1 MSTPS
6 WNLSVIY
13 QGLDDPKIDMDL
25 DSINSMLLSIQELT
39 LDDHCIEDIQRAM
52 ITYQSCY
59 KLVDSLE
66 TFSHCYLSVDT
77 LDTKAHKLAGKV
89 VKLKSLLKQ
98 AYLPV
103 EQLLLTASDDTICQL
118 LTHEDPEVSGQDF
131 PIRMLR
137 SQADQMMSV
146 AEEQLI
152 SALETDGR
160 DGWARLYQNITG
172 ALKVVTESGEKISLS
187 QAANSLNGSNFKQL
201 ENNWRSIQNGM
212 AMNKEAFAAIL
223 NGLSGWRLSENVKR
237 SKDREIHFLD
247 ASLHQS
253 RITSQ
258 TLDVLMKVTE
268 ENKSV
273 GQKAGLLMAR
283 VYQSQTM
290 KPWNHLAGMPSISNK
305 APKVYSFEE
314 AINIVQSAFFEVSK
328 EMGDFVAL
336 MVKEGW
342 IDANPTNNRRL
353 GAYCTGFA
361 STRTPLVFMTWGG
374 SLSNIATL
382 AHELGHAYHN
392 WVMRDMPHHQTKYP
406 MTLAET
412 ASTFAESVVRDYL
425 LISAKTRADKLE
437 ILWED
442 LSRCYTFMINI
453 PVRYHFESQ
462 FYQKRCESELSA
474 DQLCEL
480 MSETWRYWY
489 GPSMDEPDPYFWASK
504 LHFSMSH
511 RSFYNYPYLFGYLF
525 SNNVYSQRSSKGE
538 NFHDDYIA
546 LLRDTGRMTA
556 EELTKKHLSQS
567 LTQESFWQQSI
578 DNIKLKIDQFEL
590 LLDQQ

>member
-13 QGLDDPKIDMDL
+13 QGLDDPKIDMDI
-25 DSINSMLLSIQELT
+25 DSINSMLLSIREFN
-39 LDDHCIEDIQRAM
+39 LDDHCIEDIQQAM

-77 LDTKAHKLAGKV
+77 LDTKAHKLAGQV
-89 VKLKSLLKQ
+89 AKLKSVLKQ

-103 EQLLLTASDDTICQL
+103 EQVLLTVSDDKICQI
-118 LTHEDPEVSGQDF
+118 LTHEDPEVSEQDF

-137 SQADQMMSV
+137 SQVEQTMSV

-172 ALKVVTESGEKISLS
+172 TLKVVTESGEKISLS
-187 QAANSLNGSNFKQL
+187 QAANSLNGNDFKQL
-201 ENNWRSIQNGM
+201 ENNWRGIQDGM
-212 AMNKEAFAAIL
+212 EMNKEAFAAIL
-223 NGLSGWRLSENVKR
+223 NGLSGWRLSENEKR
-237 SKDREIHFLD
+237 SKGRKIHFLD

-258 TLDVLMKVTE
+258 SLETLMKVTE
-268 ENKSV
+268 YNKSL

-283 VYQSQTM
+283 VHQCQTM
-290 KPWNHLAGMPSISNK
+290 KPWNYLAGMPSISNK

-314 AINIVQSAFFEVSK
+314 AFNIVQSAFSRVSK

-336 MVKEGW
+336 MVQKGW
-342 IDANPTNNRRL
+342 IDANPTENRRL
-353 GAYCTGFA
+353 GAYCSGFS

-425 LISAKTRADKLE
+425 LENAETREDKLE

-453 PVRYHFESQ
+453 PVRYHFELQ
-462 FYQKRCESELSA
+462 LYQKRSESELSA

-480 MSETWRYWY
+480 MSQTWRSWY
-489 GPSMDEPDPYFWASK
+489 GPSMDEADSYFWASK

-525 SNNVYSQRSSKGE
+525 STSVYSQRSLKGQR
-538 NFHDDYIA
+538 FHDDYIA

-556 EELTKKHLSQS
+556 EELTQKHLGQS
-567 LTQESFWQQSI
+567 LIQESFWQQSI
-578 DNIKLKIDQFEL
+578 DNIKLKIEQFEL
-590 LLDQQ
+590 LLDQ